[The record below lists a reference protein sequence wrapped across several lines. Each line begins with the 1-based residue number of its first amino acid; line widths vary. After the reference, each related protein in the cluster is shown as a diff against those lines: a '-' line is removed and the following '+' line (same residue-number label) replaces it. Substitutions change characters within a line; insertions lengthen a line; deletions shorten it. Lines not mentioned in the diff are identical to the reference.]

1 MAVDE
6 IEPPRRLGPS
16 LDPPGTAA
24 GTAAGTARF
33 MATVPALSLKKKKKF
48 GTKIKIMVPQ

>member
-33 MATVPALSLKKKKKF
+33 MATVPALSLKKKKF
-48 GTKIKIMVPQ
+48 GTKRKIMVPQ